1 MASARVP
8 FNHVRRGSG
17 EPLVLIHGIGH
28 HLQGWDPVA
37 RLLEDDFETIAVDT
51 PGFGGSEPLPGPYD
65 IDAYT
70 DAFVTWFAEL
80 GLGRPHVAGNSMGGG
95 IALELA
101 RRGAVR
107 SACAISPVG
116 FWGDGERRFAQ
127 IYLAILKGMPQALR
141 PAVVRLGKT
150 TAGRAALG
158 SVVFAR
164 PWRMPG
170 EEFASVLTD
179 LWASPVFADTL
190 AAFDAYDFARGEELD
205 GTPVTIA
212 WGDKDRLLLYGP
224 QSQRARERL
233 PHAHHVTLPGLG
245 HTPYFDDP
253 GMVAGVVRRAA
264 SRARQATAPAA

>member
-1 MASARVP
+1 MTR
-8 FNHVRRGSG
+8 FNHVRRGTG

-37 RLLEDDFETIAVDT
+37 RLLTDRFEVIAVDT
-51 PGFGGSEPLPGPYD
+51 PGFGRSEPLPGPYD

-70 DAFVTWFAEL
+70 DAFAAWFSEL
-80 GLGRPHVAGNSMGGG
+80 GIERPHVAGNSMGGG

-101 RRGAVR
+101 RRGVVR

-116 FWGDGERRFAQ
+116 FWADNERGFAQ
-127 IYLAILKGMPQALR
+127 IFLAVLNGMPAPLR
-141 PAVVRLGKT
+141 PVLVRLAHSA
-150 TAGRAALG
+150 AGRAVLG

-190 AAFDAYDFARGEELD
+190 TAFDAYDFADGEQLD
-205 GTPVTIA
+205 GTPVTVA
-212 WGDKDRLLLYGP
+212 WGSRDRLLLYGP
-224 QSQRARERL
+224 QSRRARERL
-233 PHAHHVTLPGLG
+233 PNAHHVTLPGLG
-245 HTPYFDDP
+245 HTPFFDDP
-253 GMVAGVVRRAA
+253 GMVAGVIRNSAA
-264 SRARQATAPAA
+264 

>member
-1 MASARVP
+1 MSRTP

-37 RLLEDDFETIAVDT
+37 RLLTDRFEVICVDT
-51 PGFGGSEPLPGPYD
+51 PGFGRSEPLPGPYD

-70 DAFVTWFAEL
+70 DAFVAWFAEQ
-80 GLGRPHVAGNSMGGG
+80 GIERPHVAGNSMGGG

-101 RRGAVR
+101 RRGVVR

-116 FWGDGERRFAQ
+116 FWADGERRFTQ
-127 IYLAILKGMPQALR
+127 IFLAVLNGMPAPLR
-141 PAVVRLGKT
+141 PVVMQLSQFA
-150 TAGRAALG
+150 AGRAALG

-170 EEFASVLTD
+170 DEFASVLGD
-179 LWASPVFADTL
+179 LWGSPVFADTL
-190 AAFDAYDFARGEELD
+190 AAFDAYDFDRAEELD

-212 WGDKDRLLLYGP
+212 WGDKDRLLLFKP
-224 QSQRARERL
+224 QSARARERL
-233 PHAHHVTLPGLG
+233 PNARHVTMPGLG
-245 HTPYFDDP
+245 HTPFFDDP
-253 GMVAGVVRRAA
+253 GVVASVLRTAA
-264 SRARQATAPAA
+264 A